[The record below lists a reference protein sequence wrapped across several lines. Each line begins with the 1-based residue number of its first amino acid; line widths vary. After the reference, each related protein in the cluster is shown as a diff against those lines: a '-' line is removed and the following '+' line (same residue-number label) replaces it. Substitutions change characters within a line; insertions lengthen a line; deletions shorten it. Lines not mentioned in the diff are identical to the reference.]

1 MAFQPLHSVG
11 RSSAVR
17 RFIVQV
23 AIVLGLFTTAVVIG
37 IYWRTDRLV
46 MDGARQ
52 EADSFLD
59 LVVTMRAWNAIH
71 DGVYVRKSPTS
82 PTNEYLRQLGIEPDT
97 STVSGTVLTL
107 RNPAAMTREVSDL
120 TLAGGGVNFRL
131 TSLDPVNPGN
141 APDEWEKAALSGFAA
156 GEGSHEAIVDGPRGR
171 VYRRIR
177 PLLARDECLHCHAA
191 QGYKAGDIRGAL
203 SVSVPLA
210 ARDAQLRAN
219 AVGLAVLWAV
229 LITGLGA
236 AMYVLV
242 YRMAAR
248 IEQSEQRL
256 EYLATTD
263 ELTGLPNRRAAIDR
277 LRSEL
282 SRALRTKASLGV
294 AIVDIDH
301 FKRVNDLHG
310 HDAGDRVLVSVAG
323 ILQDGLR
330 EYDLVGR
337 IGGEEFIVVAPQVEP
352 TELTA
357 LAERLRESVM
367 EHEIATGDATLRITV
382 SVGCA
387 MAPEGDETPERALK
401 AADEALY
408 AAKDAGRNRV
418 AFAD

>member
-1 MAFQPLHSVG
+1 MTFQPFHRVG

-71 DGVYVRKSPTS
+71 DGVYVRKSTS
-82 PTNEYLRQLGIEPDT
+82 APTNEYLRQLGIEADT
-97 STVSGTVLTL
+97 STVGGTQLTL
-107 RNPAAMTREVSDL
+107 RNPAAMTREISDL
-120 TLAGGGVNFRL
+120 TLASGGVSFRL

-141 APDEWEKAALSGFAA
+141 APDEWERAALEGFAA
-156 GEGSHEAIVDGPRGR
+156 GKGSIETVADGPNGR

-177 PLLARDECLHCHAA
+177 PLLANNECLHCHAA
-191 QGYKAGDIRGAL
+191 QGYEAGDVRGAL
-203 SVSVPLA
+203 SVSVPLT

-219 AVGLAVLWAV
+219 AVGLTVLWAV
-229 LITGLGA
+229 LIAGLGA

-248 IEQSEQRL
+248 IELSEQRL

-282 SRALRTKASLGV
+282 SRAQRTKSSLGV
-294 AIVDIDH
+294 AIIDIDH

-310 HDAGDRVLVSVAG
+310 HDAGDRVLVTVAG
-323 ILQDGLR
+323 VLQDGLR

-337 IGGEEFIVVAPQVEP
+337 IGGEEFIVVAPQVEAD
-352 TELTA
+352 ELRA
-357 LAERLRESVM
+357 LAERLRASVA
-367 EHEIATGDATLRITV
+367 EHEVAVGGTSLRITV
-382 SVGCA
+382 SAGCA
-387 MAPEGDETPERALK
+387 MAQEGEETTERLLK

-408 AAKDAGRNRV
+408 AAKAAGRNQV